1 LIEKGNVMT
10 HANRRRES
18 LWSDRRGLT
27 TVEYIIVL
35 GLIAVVGIAAWQ
47 QFGETLTGEIE
58 AAEGYIA
65 DVVQFFGSQA
75 VRPVRW
81 PDPSASNLVVLT
93 NV

>member
-1 LIEKGNVMT
+1 MPDQS
-10 HANRRRES
+10 REHGS
-18 LWSDRRGLT
+18 LFNDKRGLT

-65 DVVQFFGSQA
+65 DVVQ
-75 VRPVRW
+75 
-81 PDPSASNLVVLT
+81 
-93 NV
+93 